1 MLGFYNYTVILTY
14 LGAASGIYGI
24 ITCLS
29 RQSPRIGV
37 LCLMLSGLC
46 DMFDGAVARTRQ
58 RSNDEKRFGIQIDS
72 LSDLICFGV
81 LPACIGYT
89 VGLHKLPH
97 MVILVTYA
105 LAALIRL
112 AYFNVMEEHRQD
124 ATAGK
129 RELYNG
135 LPVTTSA
142 LFFPFIFVLM
152 PYIGIKFM
160 TISYGLVMVAAA
172 VAFLANFKVKK
183 PDMKGCL
190 LLAILGIAEAIL
202 LVTGNV
208 LS

>member
-89 VGLHKLPH
+89 VGLRKPPH